1 MIAPRRVLA
10 YARRMKSL
18 CVTLLILGALGRVA
32 VAQPAGRDALT
43 PLQVTASSTLAAPDD
58 RHAPWR
64 VVDYDQQDNLVKAHR
79 TAWCE
84 GVPGAGTGE
93 YVELAGP
100 DLAFKVIYVQPGGDK
115 RTNRAT
121 RFTITW
127 FDARGTATSH
137 DLARSEDGWIFEP
150 ATEQAA
156 VKIRV
161 AIAEVKPG
169 KVADTCIADIQLQK
183 GDVSY
188 REPWLDSP
196 GMIDELI
203 AAHASI
209 AAALTSCQADALAAV
224 VQFPLVYKAQ
234 PRAIRGKGKS
244 TTYKDAAALA
254 RACAQRKGP
263 APMTALTD
271 LRTVQSAAPGH
282 ALRSDGAQPGVR
294 VALYHFAYRAGAAGT
309 LGAWRLSAVDW
320 R

>member
-1 MIAPRRVLA
+1 
-10 YARRMKSL
+10 MKQLWTS
-18 CVTLLILGALGRVA
+18 LLILGAA
-32 VAQPAGRDALT
+32 WHSAAAKPAPPTQPAGRDALT

-58 RHAPWR
+58 RYAPWR
-64 VVDYDQQDNLVKAHR
+64 VVDYDQKDNLDKAHR

-84 GVPGAGTGE
+84 GVPGAGVGE

-100 DLAFKVIYVQPGGDK
+100 DLAFKVIYVQPGGTK
-115 RTNRAT
+115 RTTRAT

-137 DLARSEDGWIFEP
+137 DLASDDGGWIFE
-150 ATEQAA
+150 ADTEQRA

-161 AIAEVKPG
+161 AIAEVAPG
-169 KVADTCIADIQLQK
+169 KVADTCIADVMLQK

-188 REPWLDSP
+188 REPWLDAP
-196 GMIDELI
+196 AAIDELV
-203 AAHASI
+203 ASFKPI
-209 AAALTSCQADALAAV
+209 SAALTSCQADALAAV

-234 PRAIRGKGKS
+234 PRTLRGKAKS

-271 LRTVQSAAPGH
+271 LRSVQSAAPGH
-282 ALRSDGAQPGVR
+282 ALLTDGAQPGVR
-294 VALYHFAYRAGAAGT
+294 VALYHFAYRAGAAGAP
-309 LGAWRLSAVDW
+309 GAWLLSAVDW

>member
-1 MIAPRRVLA
+1 
-10 YARRMKSL
+10 MKQLWTS
-18 CVTLLILGALGRVA
+18 LLILGAA
-32 VAQPAGRDALT
+32 WHSAAAQPAGRDALT

-58 RHAPWR
+58 RYAPWR
-64 VVDYDQQDNLVKAHR
+64 VVDYDQKDNLDKVHR

-84 GVPGAGTGE
+84 GVPGAGVGE

-100 DLAFKVIYVQPGGDK
+100 DLAFQIIYVQPGGTR
-115 RTNRAT
+115 RTTRAT

-137 DLARSEDGWIFEP
+137 DLASQDGGWIFQ
-150 ATEQAA
+150 ADAEQRA

-161 AIAEVKPG
+161 AIAEVAPG
-169 KVADTCIADIQLQK
+169 KVADTCIADVMLQK

-188 REPWLDSP
+188 RGPWLDAP
-196 GMIDELI
+196 AAIDELV
-203 AAHASI
+203 ASVKPI
-209 AAALTSCQADALAAV
+209 SAALASCQADALAAV

-234 PRAIRGKGKS
+234 PRTLRGKAKT

-263 APMTALTD
+263 APMTELTD
-271 LRTVQSAAPGH
+271 LRTVRSAAPGH
-282 ALRSDGAQPGVR
+282 ALLTDGAQPGVR
-294 VALYHFAYRAGAAGT
+294 VALYHFAYRAGGVGAP
-309 LGAWRLSAVDW
+309 GAWLLSAVDW